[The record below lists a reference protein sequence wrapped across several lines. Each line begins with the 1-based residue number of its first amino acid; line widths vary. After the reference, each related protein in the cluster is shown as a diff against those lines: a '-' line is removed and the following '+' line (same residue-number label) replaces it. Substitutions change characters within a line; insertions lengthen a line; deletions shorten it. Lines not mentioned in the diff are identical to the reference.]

1 MVSETSATS
10 NMVDPSSDKFVA
22 CLVKSLQMLCHG
34 YMEFDDNIE
43 IIGHLNIR
51 IDNSQKLD
59 YIVNEQVSKRGGES
73 TLFHSNSYHSLP
85 PSKSGRG
92 DRDRQHSGRFD
103 DDGSVNN
110 HHRLDDSVAALGG
123 SRIQVD
129 LSGPVPVTRS
139 TPAPS
144 PDNFFSTASSGRR
157 RSHSRDSRLH
167 SVEEEQLSA
176 SHAQDHSFNHSSIT
190 GKDRVEMELTGN
202 GGGERTDASSVL
214 AMFKDSASR
223 SRQHGSGQR
232 QDVIVK
238 AEPNELFD
246 CSMDE
251 SSEYTLHQSHTV
263 L

>member
-1 MVSETSATS
+1 
-10 NMVDPSSDKFVA
+10 MVDPSSEKFVA

-34 YMEFDDNIE
+34 YMEFNDNIE

-51 IDNSQKLD
+51 IDNCQKLD

-85 PSKSGRG
+85 PNKSGRG
-92 DRDRQHSGRFD
+92 ERDRQHSGRFD

-123 SRIQVD
+123 GRVQVD

-144 PDNFFSTASSGRR
+144 PDNFFSTTSSSRH
-157 RSHSRDSRLH
+157 RSHSRDSHLH

-176 SHAQDHSFNHSSIT
+176 CHTQDHSFNHSSIAS
-190 GKDRVEMELTGN
+190 KDRGEIELSGSN
-202 GGGERTDASSVL
+202 GGERTEAGSVVT
-214 AMFKDSASR
+214 MFKDSASR
-223 SRQHGSGQR
+223 SRQHSAGQR

-246 CSMDE
+246 CAMDE
-251 SSEYTLHQSHTV
+251 SSR
-263 L
+263 